1 MSGLALEKK
10 VTPLPGQDG
19 ALLGRIADIN
29 DISHQ
34 LDRSQQA
41 LENRI
46 VQLQVQLAQSNQ
58 QRMQEFDAREKL
70 ADRLDLILGVMPVA
84 VILLDGRGVVAQA
97 NAMAEELLGCELPGT
112 RWLDVIRQCFAPTP
126 ADGHEVLLRN
136 GRLVSLATQ
145 SLRNETG
152 QIIVLTDQ
160 TETRRLQDNLNHH
173 RKLSEMG
180 RMTASLAHQIRTPL
194 SSAILY
200 VDHLKN
206 PALPDEKKR
215 HYVDRIRNQL
225 NQLEQQ
231 VRDILIFSKGGVV
244 LDQRVTVGT
253 LCRRLQEQLRE
264 VCQLHKA
271 EFEVESAVIP
281 GHVRCNPELLISA
294 FGNLVEN
301 SIQACRQHKIA
312 PLLRLEMCQSKES
325 LLEIRLTD
333 NGPGIPAGFEQKILE
348 PFFTTKSTGTGLG
361 LAVVNAIVQG
371 HGGTFAISNK
381 PSGGASAIMLLPM
394 MPQD

>member
-10 VTPLPGQDG
+10 VTPLPGHDG

-41 LENRI
+41 LESRI

-84 VILLDGRGVVAQA
+84 VILLDGRGVVSQA

-112 RWLDVIRQCFAPTP
+112 RWLDVIRTCFAPTP

-200 VDHLKN
+200 ADHLKN

-244 LDQRVTVGT
+244 LDQRVTVEE
-253 LCRRLQEQLRE
+253 LCRRLQDQLRE

-271 EFEVESAVIP
+271 ECEIDCAVIP
-281 GHVRCNPELLISA
+281 GHVRCNPELLLSA

-312 PLLRLEMCQSKES
+312 PQLRFAMRQSKDA
-325 LLEIRLTD
+325 LLEIRLID
-333 NGPGIPAGFEQKILE
+333 NGLGIPAGFEQKILE

-371 HGGTFAISNK
+371 HGGTFAISNQ
-381 PSGGASAIMLLPM
+381 PPGGASAIMLLPM